1 MSIFAKKK
9 QILSAT
15 LIVALAAAVTV
26 NWYYSKPTKKPAADS
41 GASQSTESEP
51 KNLGDS
57 LLVAGSSVS
66 EENSADETGGT
77 TALEEGNVSN
87 EEYFASVRLEQS
99 KANAEVENIIKK
111 AIESTSLN
119 DTDKKELSLLL
130 DKYNADIKTQSD
142 CEALIKAKIGGE
154 CVVIINGQTA
164 QVIIESGKSNETAV
178 LQITEII
185 VNNTHISPEN
195 LTIIEAK

>member
-1 MSIFAKKK
+1 MSMFAKKK
-9 QILSAT
+9 QILAAT
-15 LIVALAAAVTV
+15 LVVALAAAVTV
-26 NWYYSKPTKKPAADS
+26 NWYYSKPTKKSSAVSD
-41 GASQSTESEP
+41 ASQTAETEH

-66 EENSADETGGT
+66 EESTDAAGETT
-77 TALEEGNVSN
+77 FAKNESDSN

-99 KANAEVENIIKK
+99 KVNGEVEDTIKK
-111 AIESTSLN
+111 ALESSSL
-119 DTDKKELSLLL
+119 DDADKKELSLLL

-142 CEALIKAKIGGE
+142 CEALIKAKIGGD

-164 QVIIESGKSNETAV
+164 QVVIEKGKSNETSA
-178 LQITEII
+178 LRITEII

>member
-1 MSIFAKKK
+1 MSMFAKKK
-9 QILSAT
+9 QILAAT
-15 LIVALAAAVTV
+15 LVVALAAAVTV
-26 NWYYSKPTKKPAADS
+26 NWYYSQPTKKS
-41 GASQSTESEP
+41 SVESETSLSEETER

-66 EENSADETGGT
+66 EENTGTDGETST
-77 TALEEGNVSN
+77 NANEKSN

-99 KANAEVENIIKK
+99 KANGEVEDTIKK
-111 AIESTSLN
+111 ALESSSL
-119 DTDKKELSLLL
+119 DDADKKELSLLL

-164 QVIIESGKSNETAV
+164 QVVIEKGKSNETSA

>member
-1 MSIFAKKK
+1 MFAKKK
-9 QILSAT
+9 QILAAT
-15 LIVALAAAVTV
+15 LVIALAAAVTV
-26 NWYYSKPTKKPAADS
+26 NWYYSNPTKKSAAGS
-41 GASQSTESEP
+41 NTSQSTEAEQ

-66 EENSADETGGT
+66 EGSTVETSAAQND
-77 TALEEGNVSN
+77 AAEGKTS

-99 KANAEVENIIKK
+99 KANGKVEDTINK
-111 AIESTSLN
+111 ALESDALN
-119 DTDKKELSLLL
+119 DTDKKELSILL
-130 DKYNADIKTQSD
+130 DRYNADIKTQSD
-142 CEALIKAKIGGE
+142 CEALIKGKIGGD

-164 QVIIESGKSNETAV
+164 QVVIEKGKSNENTV
-178 LQITEII
+178 LQVTEII